1 MLSHYALRFQARRIG
16 GSSSSW
22 LARVAVESTDLLRF
36 IATATPLTLRQCDL
50 VHMRRGRTGL
60 PVLQLGSSLEG
71 GMVVIQDIVERESI
85 ESQADSKASDLFSIA
100 VFCGFGLLVSVSVLL
115 LDQYVPGDW
124 F

>member
-1 MLSHYALRFQARRIG
+1 M
-16 GSSSSW
+16 
-22 LARVAVESTDLLRF
+22 
-36 IATATPLTLRQCDL
+36 
-50 VHMRRGRTGL
+50 
-60 PVLQLGSSLEG
+60 LQLGSSLES

-100 VFCGFGLLVSVSVLL
+100 VFCGFGLLVSLSVLL

>member
-1 MLSHYALRFQARRIG
+1 
-16 GSSSSW
+16 
-22 LARVAVESTDLLRF
+22 
-36 IATATPLTLRQCDL
+36 
-50 VHMRRGRTGL
+50 MRRARTGL
-60 PVLQLGSSLEG
+60 PILLGSSLEG

-100 VFCGFGLLVSVSVLL
+100 VFCGFGLLVSLSVLL